1 VKEIR
6 KYIDDEIAPLF
17 AEVLGDAFGPIFY
30 YEKED
35 RIIPQRWVSILL
47 EEGKDSKSF
56 TEPEEERLFELCYKC
71 KVTDYSK
78 GIITPREV
86 RKYADMGDTKSEIV
100 LTSNLLKKWVREKK
114 VERVRKGTYR
124 IIKRR
129 EEIPSLSRLLELLK
143 ERKL

>member
-1 VKEIR
+1 
-6 KYIDDEIAPLF
+6 
-17 AEVLGDAFGPIFY
+17 
-30 YEKED
+30 
-35 RIIPQRWVSILL
+35 
-47 EEGKDSKSF
+47 
-56 TEPEEERLFELCYKC
+56 
-71 KVTDYSK
+71 VTDYSK

-86 RKYADMGDTKSEIV
+86 RRYADMGDTNSEIV
-100 LTSNLLKKWVREKK
+100 LTSNLLKKWVQEGK